1 MVRKLLEIKEIIT
14 ERLKTSPIKIISA
27 AMYGSWARGIQTE
40 DSDID
45 VLLVSDEIDF
55 KRHRRGKEVAQIKEW
70 LSMGIPIDILFLTT
84 DECISNFKNHNPLF
98 LDIATEGIMLIDDNV
113 FLQGLMEETRVY
125 IGSRRLEKLV
135 DGWRFP
141 VLYREPTFLSSV
153 SNKDFAT
160 VMIADAE
167 RDLNIGVN
175 ITEDG
180 YFDKAVYHFQ
190 QAVEKAVKAVLIA
203 FGEFKKTHF
212 VGEILLEKLKTVEI
226 DGEWKDKLLNAAKIS
241 NEIEPEVTWSRYPG
255 IDRGQLWVPYE
266 EYTMDD
272 AVEIRG
278 KAEMALKMAK
288 DFIQWWFNE

>member
-1 MVRKLLEIKEIIT
+1 MRKLLEIKEIIT